1 MRCADRPPHWHEG
14 YIYCGCGK
22 CPDDAGEKWTY
33 HRRRERIHLGPKST
47 EIIVHLHRNYQ
58 AGLRDKLDVVLKISR
73 HRCPEK
79 DKCGNVVVEIP
90 VAELRPFASDGS
102 AYHFPIE
109 GEFFTNPEKFPK
121 GFYLGD
127 VVIEDCVVD
136 TIEIVKSPGVWV
148 GEAITTTDPCF
159 DTKVFVDDYCPVEDC
174 VEEKQ
179 EKEEAGKKLCE
190 PTVIV
195 AQRKTNKKY
204 LPDLDFDEEEDNG

>member
-1 MRCADRPPHWHEG
+1 M
-14 YIYCGCGK
+14 
-22 CPDDAGEKWTY
+22 
-33 HRRRERIHLGPKST
+33 
-47 EIIVHLHRNYQ
+47 
-58 AGLRDKLDVVLKISR
+58 VLKISR

-174 VEEKQ
+174 VEEEEE
-179 EKEEAGKKLCE
+179 EKHWKKPCE
-190 PTVIV
+190 PTVLV
-195 AQRKTNKKY
+195 AQRKVNEKY
-204 LPDLDFDEEEDNG
+204 LPDLDLDEEEDDG